1 MAGVKDDYTDRVIAA
16 LWAIAADVKSIKSRL
31 DGLEAAINAR
41 IAYDAAVI
49 SAMASGATAAT
60 EEPAEEKESG
70 ASGV

>member
-31 DGLEAAINAR
+31 DSHCRNNAR

>member
-31 DGLEAAINAR
+31 DSLEAAINAR

-49 SAMASGATAAT
+49 
-60 EEPAEEKESG
+60 
-70 ASGV
+70 

>member
-31 DGLEAAINAR
+31 DSLEAAINAR

-49 SAMASGATAAT
+49 SAMASAAT